1 MKFEIFTDGSCS
13 FNNVN
18 DTEREAHGGYGM
30 VVVFND
36 SKYYE
41 EEGYYT
47 NTTNNRMELLAV
59 LRAMSYMYDEFPN
72 TPYTIY
78 SDSAYI
84 VNTFEKKW
92 WEAWMKRGWKKAK
105 GEPIQNIDL
114 WKPIIHH
121 YFKNQKMI
129 TIAKVPAHSGV
140 AFNERADKLANNWRG
155 MSNEDFSIDS
165 RSPRSDIGRNKSNI

>member
-13 FNNVN
+13 LNNQQ
-18 DTEREAHGGYGM
+18 DMTRESRGGYGM

-36 SKYYE
+36 NIYYE
-41 EEGYYT
+41 EEGYYSG
-47 NTTNNRMELLAV
+47 TTNNRMELLGV
-59 LRAMSYMYDEFPN
+59 LRAMEYMHKEFPD

-92 WEAWMKRGWKKAK
+92 WDKWMKRGWKKVK
-105 GEPIQNIDL
+105 GEPILNTDL

-121 YFKNQKMI
+121 YFKNQKLI
-129 TIAKVPAHSGV
+129 TIAKVPAHTGV
-140 AFNERADKLANNWRG
+140 TFNERADSLANNWRG
-155 MSNEDFSIDS
+155 MADEDFSIDTK
-165 RSPRSDIGRNKSNI
+165 SPRSDIGRAK